1 MMIVMSCID
10 FYLYFFLHDSKLG
23 VPIKTTI
30 SATVLEEA
38 LNGVVDIRPLSLG
51 EPISRKVRYLFSG
64 LRVNFCNCA
73 RSHWKNLHF

>member
-23 VPIKTTI
+23 VPIKTAV

-38 LNGVVDIRPLSLG
+38 LNCVIDIHPLPLG
-51 EPISRKVRYLFSG
+51 LPICRKVRYLFSG
-64 LRVNFCNCA
+64 LCINFSSCTRA
-73 RSHWKNLHF
+73 HFKIVHF